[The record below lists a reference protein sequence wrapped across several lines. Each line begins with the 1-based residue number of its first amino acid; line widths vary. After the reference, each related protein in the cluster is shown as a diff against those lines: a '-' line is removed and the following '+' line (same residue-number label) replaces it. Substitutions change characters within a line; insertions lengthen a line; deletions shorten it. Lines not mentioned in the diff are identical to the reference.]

1 MSLFDQGFERLS
13 TALNGIPDRVP
24 FTTQMHELAM
34 QWTGQSPR
42 RFYTDPETLVRGIVD
57 TAADL
62 EFDIP
67 SLGYDVYNIEA
78 EALGAPVLFFD
89 AGSPSI
95 DEARPVIADK
105 DDLKKIKWPDSDTAG
120 RVAFVTEIQHLF
132 QEKVGHPPP
141 IQFTAPF
148 SLAVILRGYQQL
160 ITDIYTDPGFV
171 HRLLTVLTD
180 EILTPWIGIL
190 KQESPEST
198 TIRGADALASFPLV
212 NLAIFEAF
220 VVPYVL
226 RLKEKCKEPV
236 TVLNWW
242 GESHL
247 PDPVKLLQQK
257 RIVSPALVQGQDP
270 DVLKLGPNLYKNF
283 ATENGP
289 ALSLGI
295 GDTFLKEAGPDE
307 IRARISDLLAVCKPG
322 GKLILYFCNLTT
334 TTPVD
339 HLKTAIKTIKENG
352 GY

>member
-1 MSLFDQGFERLS
+1 MCLFKKGFERIA
-13 TALNGIPDRVP
+13 TALSGIPDRVP
-24 FTTQMHELAM
+24 FTAQMHEFAM
-34 QWTGQSPR
+34 HWTRCPPR
-42 RFYTDPETLVRGIVD
+42 RFYTDPEALVQGIID
-57 TAADL
+57 TAADFG
-62 EFDIP
+62 FDIP

-78 EALGAPVLFFD
+78 EVLGAPVRFFET
-89 AGSPSI
+89 GSPSI
-95 DEARPVIADK
+95 DETRPVIADK
-105 DDLKKIKWPDSDTAG
+105 DDLKRIKWPDFETAG
-120 RVAFVTEIQHLF
+120 RMAFVIEIQHFF
-132 QEKVGHPPP
+132 QERVGHPPP

-171 HRLLTVLTD
+171 HRLLRVLTD
-180 EILTPWIGIL
+180 EILTPWIRTL
-190 KQESPEST
+190 KRESPEST
-198 TIRGADALASFPLV
+198 SLRGADALASFPLV
-212 NLAIFEAF
+212 NLAIFEEY

-226 RLKEKCKEPV
+226 RLKEKCGEPV

-247 PDPVKLLQQK
+247 SDPVKLLQQK
-257 RIVSPALVQGQDP
+257 QVVSPALVQGQDP
-270 DVLKLGPNLYKNF
+270 DVLKLGPKLYKKF

-295 GDTFLKEAGPDE
+295 GDTFLKKAGPDE